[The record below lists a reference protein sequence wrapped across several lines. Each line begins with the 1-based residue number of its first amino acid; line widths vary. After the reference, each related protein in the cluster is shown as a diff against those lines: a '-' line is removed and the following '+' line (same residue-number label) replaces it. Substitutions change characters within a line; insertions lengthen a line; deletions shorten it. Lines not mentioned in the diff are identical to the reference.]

1 MRLSKDFSCGAFSVY
16 APFSFIYFMSLCLVA
31 GFAVAFSIQ
40 LNGCV
45 QDRELASVVSV
56 CGNSIC
62 EEGENPQNCQF
73 DCPLGV
79 CGNNYCDYD
88 EKPSSCP
95 EDCEWALCGDGA
107 CEGYENA
114 FNCPGDCPLA
124 LCGNGV
130 CEGGEEVS
138 CPEDCFPRRCG
149 NGICETNETWRNCPN
164 DCVQTNKLDLLFVVD
179 NSGSMLQTQEKL
191 ALAVDEIVEVL
202 SGSGAGGLPDLH
214 VGVVTTDLGA
224 GSYGE
229 IRYCD
234 DSGGDRGVLG
244 KSGEL
249 NLAGTCLNEGR
260 YLIDT
265 VPVGCL
271 ITRDEEGV
279 QCLSHD
285 CDVSHCE
292 SLDGDNVEL
301 VFKEDEIGCPR
312 CVNYGDALK
321 DVAGCFTQVGITG
334 CGFEQPLEAM
344 RLALDHEA
352 TPENAGFLRDDSIL
366 AIVIVT
372 DEDDCS
378 ASQPEV
384 LFNPDPDKDSIDS
397 PLGFLHSFRC
407 FEFGVV
413 CDINDRTVTGPRM
426 GCRPRNDEEALLYPI
441 SRYLEFLV
449 DLKHPG
455 NTIVMGIMG
464 PVPDKIMVERDQHD
478 RPTLVSSCL
487 IDSDHGADPAIR
499 LKSFV
504 QYFNRSQDM
513 EHWADTSVCDDG
525 FYWALSSFA
534 SRLAQK
540 LDDSF

>member
-1 MRLSKDFSCGAFSVY
+1 MRQSKDVSCEALFSPM
-16 APFSFIYFMSLCLVA
+16 PFSFSYFVSLWLVA
-31 GFAVAFSIQ
+31 GLAVSFLMQ

-62 EEGENPQNCQF
+62 EDGENPRNCSS

-79 CGNNYCDYD
+79 CGNNFCDYD

-107 CEGYENA
+107 CDGYENS
-114 FNCPGDCPLA
+114 FNCPRDCPLA

-138 CPEDCFPRRCG
+138 CPEDCFPSRCG

-191 ALAVDEIVEVL
+191 ALAVHEIVEVL
-202 SGSGAGGLPDLH
+202 TGSGAGGLPDLH

-224 GSYGE
+224 GSYSA

-234 DSGGDRGVLG
+234 ASGGDRGVLG

-249 NLAGTCLNEGR
+249 NLASTCLNSGR
-260 YLIDT
+260 YLIDAAPLDCN
-265 VPVGCL
+265 VVL
-271 ITRDEEGV
+271 EGG

-292 SLDGDNVEL
+292 SLDGDQVDLILE
-301 VFKEDEIGCPR
+301 EDEGGCPR
-312 CVNYGDALK
+312 CVNYEGAFI
-321 DVAGCFTQVGITG
+321 DVAECFTQVGAQG

-344 RLALDHEA
+344 MLALDDES
-352 TPENAGFLRDDSIL
+352 TPENKGFLRPDSLL
-366 AIVIVT
+366 AVVIVT

-378 ASQPEV
+378 ASEPDI
-384 LFNPDPDKDSIDS
+384 LFNPDPAKDSIDS
-397 PLGFLHSFRC
+397 PLGYLHSFRC

-413 CDINDRTVTGPRM
+413 CDINDRTVTGLRL
-426 GCRPRNDEEALLYPI
+426 GCRPSKDEEALLHPLI
-441 SRYLEFLV
+441 RYIDFLV
-449 DLKHPG
+449 SLKHPG
-455 NTIVMGIMG
+455 NIVAMGIMG
-464 PVPDKIMVERDQHD
+464 PVPDMIMVERDHQE
-478 RPTLVSSCL
+478 RPSLASSCM
-487 IDSDHGADPAIR
+487 IDSHYGADPAVR
-499 LKSFV
+499 LRSFV
-504 QYFNRSQDM
+504 KYFNRTQDM
-513 EHWADTSVCDDG
+513 EHWADTSVCEDR
-525 FYWALSSFA
+525 FYWSLSSFA